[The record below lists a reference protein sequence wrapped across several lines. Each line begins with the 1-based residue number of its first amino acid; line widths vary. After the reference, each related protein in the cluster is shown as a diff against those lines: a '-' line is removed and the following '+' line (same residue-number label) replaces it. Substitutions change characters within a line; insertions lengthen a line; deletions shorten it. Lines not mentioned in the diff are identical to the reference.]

1 MLIFGAKPGDVVGID
16 TKLIPD
22 VMRCFEL
29 YYDRETQTVLFP
41 NVLDYLQGSDTN
53 IEIVKSSML
62 QFARLAIDCY
72 TVDKSVGL
80 IFL

>member
-80 IFL
+80 IVL